1 MCDDS
6 PNSTCLTILTISWE
20 NTKIPPK
27 LIFGSHYEKGF
38 SFHKKVLFLTVWYR
52 TRFIGSTVCVHYLR
66 DQKQPDCNYDF
77 VLKIA
82 IFVKFSMY
90 RPLFFVSKIL
100 YVRTFLCICLCCS
113 LQISKLQT
121 IPIQELLVLII
132 KQLQVKN
139 ILGRKSTKPE
149 ILNRQN
155 RCNIKSGNRENWQHP
170 YS

>member
-6 PNSTCLTILTISWE
+6 PNSTFLTILTISWE

-100 YVRTFLCICLCCS
+100 YVRTFFMYLPL
-113 LQISKLQT
+113 LFFTNKQIANNSYTRVACTNNKT
-121 IPIQELLVLII
+121 AASE
-132 KQLQVKN
+132 KYT
-139 ILGRKSTKPE
+139 RKEKHKT
-149 ILNRQN
+149 
-155 RCNIKSGNRENWQHP
+155 GNT
-170 YS
+170 